1 MKTTCRL
8 LTVEN
13 DVCRLL
19 VLRNKKLAVC
29 STGRI
34 EIINP
39 ETKKV
44 EETISTYDL
53 FVWCITELI
62 PDYLIYSCFDENIYI
77 WNFLEHKQFHTFEK
91 AHQKCIL
98 KLVPLSKEYVCS
110 CSDDKTIKIWD
121 IQNKILISTFEGH
134 QELIYSMVKLEN
146 SNFLVSVSKDKVIIW
161 DWVIKKIQLT
171 YTGFFCSYQT
181 SLIEFKNF
189 IIIGGEDRI
198 YLIDKNSISQKVDC
212 PIKEIFI
219 DENKPRKD
227 VAFICRLTD
236 ELFLIVYAHA
246 LFFSDTN
253 SIEKCFQDDYKEID
267 NIAVLNKTNETNLLF
282 YFRTKIYKINAEI
295 LLSLLVRSSNKSI

>member
-8 LTVEN
+8 LTMEN

-19 VLRNKKLAVC
+19 VLRNKNLAVC
-29 STGRI
+29 SKGRI
-34 EIINP
+34 EIINSG
-39 ETKKV
+39 TKKV
-44 EETISTYDL
+44 EETINTYDL
-53 FVWCITELI
+53 SVWCITELVS
-62 PDYLIYSCFDENIYI
+62 DYLIYSCFDNNIYI
-77 WNFLEHKQFHTFEK
+77 WNFLEHNQFHTFEN
-91 AHQKCIL
+91 AHQDCIL

-121 IQNKILISTFEGH
+121 IQNKILISTFAEH

-146 SNFLVSVSKDKVIIW
+146 TNFLVSVSDDKVIIW

-198 YLIDKNSISQKVDC
+198 YLLDKNSISQKVDR
-212 PIKEIFI
+212 PIKELFI
-219 DENKPRKD
+219 DEKKPRKD
-227 VAFICRLTD
+227 VDFICRLTD
-236 ELFLIVYAHA
+236 ELFLIVYDHA

-253 SIEKCFQDDYKEID
+253 SIEKCFQDDYKEIN
-267 NIAVLNKTNETNLLF
+267 NIAVLNETNETNETNLLF
-282 YFRTKIYKINAEI
+282 YFKTKIYKINVNVEI
-295 LLSLLVRSSNKSI
+295 LLSLLEV